1 MRMKQLYNH
10 EGDFAIRLSWC
21 GNISEPLA
29 PFSLYERGLGARGG
43 PLVLLGRIKKNG
55 GVLLRV
61 SLSVATSMSAARAAR
76 VFIETAIKDH
86 NVVVFSKTTCSFS
99 ILAKRILSEVGVQEM
114 QVYEIERRE
123 DGREIQVRI
132 NR

>member
-1 MRMKQLYNH
+1 M
-10 EGDFAIRLSWC
+10 
-21 GNISEPLA
+21 
-29 PFSLYERGLGARGG
+29 
-43 PLVLLGRIKKNG
+43 LGRIKKNG

>member
-1 MRMKQLYNH
+1 M
-10 EGDFAIRLSWC
+10 
-21 GNISEPLA
+21 
-29 PFSLYERGLGARGG
+29 
-43 PLVLLGRIKKNG
+43 
-55 GVLLRV
+55 
-61 SLSVATSMSAARAAR
+61 SVATSMSAARAAR